1 MQKSKPISQSE
12 QVFAQLGRDL
22 SSTANAFT
30 AAEVILNAANILIGW
45 DACYLILYDPQKG
58 GKPRPLLTI
67 DTANNTYLVQSDV
80 APDKPSANMLKA
92 IHEDGFL
99 SLYEETFDLPAN
111 MAFGDTTHRTLSQLF
126 VPVRTEVR
134 TIGVLS
140 IQSYHIHAYDSA
152 SLETLKTLANHCAGA
167 MERIWAQE
175 EAAHLAER
183 LKALY
188 QATHAINSSLDME
201 QVCDAIHRAVEHVM
215 PCDDFVIDG
224 YNPENNMILPI
235 YAIEHPRRRVI
246 TEAYM
251 ADHGLAGWVV
261 HKRESVLLNST
272 AELDASGI
280 QFEKF
285 GNMEE
290 EDHTQSIVAVP
301 MLLHGRIAG
310 MISAQSHRADAY
322 TRDDQ
327 YLLELLAAHAAIAIE
342 NSRLFAA
349 VETLANTDALTGA
362 WTRRKF
368 YELAEREF
376 SRAKRYNLPL
386 SVIMIDVDE
395 FKQFNDRFGHKAGDL
410 VLNLVAAQCKDSLRG
425 VDIFGRLGGEE
436 FAAVL
441 PNTNLEGAALVA
453 KRLNRLV
460 RQTDL
465 KEAENFVE
473 MITGKHVD
481 QEMLRVTVSVG
492 VAALSEDCPNM
503 DMILDRADHAM
514 YAGKYGGR
522 DQINIWKDGEVG

>member
-1 MQKSKPISQSE
+1 M
-12 QVFAQLGRDL
+12 GRDL

-30 AAEVILNAANILIGW
+30 AAEVILNAANVLIGW

-67 DTANNTYLVQSDV
+67 DTADNKFIVQSDV
-80 APDKPSANMLKA
+80 APDKPSENMLKA

-111 MAFGDTTHRTLSQLF
+111 MAFGDTSHRTLSQLF
-126 VPVRTEVR
+126 VPVRTEAR

-140 IQSYHIHAYDSA
+140 IQSYAKHAYDSA

-183 LKALY
+183 LTALY

-224 YNPENNMILPI
+224 YDPLSNMILPI
-235 YAIEHPRRRVI
+235 YAIEHPHRRVI
-246 TEAYM
+246 TEAYV

-261 HKRESVLLNST
+261 HNRESVLLNSV
-272 AELDASGI
+272 AEMDASGI
-280 QFEKF
+280 QFEVY
-285 GNMEE
+285 GSVE

-301 MLLHGRIAG
+301 MVLHGRIAG
-310 MISAQSHRADAY
+310 MISAQAHRADAY

-327 YLLELLAAHAAIAIE
+327 YLLELLAAHAVIAIE

-349 VETLANTDALTGA
+349 VETLANTDPLTGA

-368 YELAEREF
+368 YEMAEREF

-386 SVIMIDVDE
+386 SALMIDVDE

-410 VLNLVAAQCKDSLRG
+410 VLKLVASQCKNSLRG

-436 FAAVL
+436 FAAIL
-441 PNTNLEGAALVA
+441 PNTSLDVAALVA
-453 KRLNRLV
+453 KRLSGLV
-460 RQTDL
+460 RQTNM

-473 MITGKHVD
+473 MLTGKQVNQD
-481 QEMLRVTVSVG
+481 MLRVTISVG
-492 VAALSEDCPNM
+492 VATLTADNPSVDA
-503 DMILDRADHAM
+503 ILDRADRAM
-514 YAGKYGGR
+514 YAGKHGGR
-522 DQINIWKDGEVG
+522 DQVNIWEDGETE